1 AAPATTPTS
10 ANHTRSRAPA
20 LEPLSRTWAFL
31 HGRRPRVKAPACAR
45 ARATAADGRGSA
57 HGADEGGGVG
67 VELVELEA
75 AGVVVRAVAL
85 EDPVG
90 LPVVEHRAV
99 LDARRG
105 PDRAAGEVA
114 QFDDRAESLGDGAA
128 L

>member
-1 AAPATTPTS
+1 T
-10 ANHTRSRAPA
+10 
-20 LEPLSRTWAFL
+20 
-31 HGRRPRVKAPACAR
+31 GRRLEERR
-45 ARATAADGRGSA
+45 SA
-57 HGADEGGGVG
+57 HGTDERGGVG

-85 EDPVG
+85 QDPVS

-105 PDRAAGEVA
+105 PDRPAGEVA

-128 L
+128 LPVAAVVAAHGAAEAAGRRGDAARLGVARAAAPHEQQYRAG